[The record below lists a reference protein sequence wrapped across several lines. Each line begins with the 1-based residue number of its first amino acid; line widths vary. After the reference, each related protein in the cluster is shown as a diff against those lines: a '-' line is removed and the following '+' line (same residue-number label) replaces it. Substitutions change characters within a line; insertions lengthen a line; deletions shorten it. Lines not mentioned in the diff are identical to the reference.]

1 MKIDLF
7 MEFAAPPMSVRKG
20 RSVFEDGFA
29 LARAADAA
37 GFDTV
42 WAVEHHFLGAYSHA
56 AAPDMLLAAI
66 ARETQDIGLG
76 FGVVPLPLHDPVRV
90 AERFA
95 TLDLISGGRLRWG
108 VGRGVTVT
116 ELEGFGVSPS
126 DSRDVFRERLEAL
139 RNVLGTGAFE
149 RDGVSYELEPDPR
162 RVRKDG
168 WLAAVSPE
176 TFDLAAALGL
186 GAMAGPFKPWP
197 MVRADLARYR
207 RLHPGGETSFAIA
220 VYCEPDGAAARRRAE
235 PGLVWAYRKILEIAR
250 PLLAR
255 QISGYEH
262 YRKLGR
268 ITGLLDRTI
277 SLRLLEALGLT
288 VVGDPSR
295 VARKLASLQASG
307 LDRVSLI
314 IGGGDLDV
322 RESIDCIELLAGD
335 VLPRLAE
342 PETAREAVP
351 A

>member
-1 MKIDLF
+1 
-7 MEFAAPPMSVRKG
+7 MEFAAPSFSAGSG
-20 RSVFEDGFA
+20 RAVFEDGFA

-66 ARETQDIGLG
+66 ARETSRIGLG
-76 FGVVPLPLHDPVRV
+76 FGVVPLPIHEPVRI

-95 TLDLISGGRLRWG
+95 TLDLISDGRLRWG
-108 VGRGVTVT
+108 VGRGITVT

-126 DSRDVFRERLEAL
+126 DSRAVFHERLAAL
-139 RNVLGTGAFE
+139 RAILETGAFE

-162 RVRKDG
+162 RVRPDG

-176 TFDLAAALGL
+176 SFDLAAELGL

-207 RLHPGGETSFAIA
+207 RLRPDGETSFAIA
-220 VYCEPDGAAARRRAE
+220 VYCEPDGRAARRRAE
-235 PGLVWAYRKILEIAR
+235 PGLIWAYRRILEIAR
-250 PLLAR
+250 PMLAR

-262 YRKLGR
+262 YRRLGR
-268 ITGLLDRTI
+268 VTGLLERTI
-277 SLRLLEALGLT
+277 SLRVLEALGLA
-288 VVGDPSR
+288 VVGDPDH
-295 VARKLASLQASG
+295 VARKLTSLQASG

-314 IGGGDLDV
+314 IGGGDLKAA
-322 RESIDCIELLAGD
+322 ETIDCVETIATD
-335 VLPRLAE
+335 VLPRLAKSQIR
-342 PETAREAVP
+342 AEA
-351 A
+351 AMA